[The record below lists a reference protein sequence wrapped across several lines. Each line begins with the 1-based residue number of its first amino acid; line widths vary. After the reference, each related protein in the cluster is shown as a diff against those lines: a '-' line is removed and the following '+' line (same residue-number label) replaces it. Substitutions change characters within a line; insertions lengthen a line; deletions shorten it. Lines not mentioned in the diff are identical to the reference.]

1 MDDNTKF
8 KSHSVGKSMVSYVVG
23 HAICEGYI
31 ESVDSKINDWPLIE
45 NTLYHNQELINLL
58 NFRAGDQKFVWDYFF
73 VNPIFFKNNEGRNI
87 EPLLNAEFKNSK
99 KIKSKI

>member
-1 MDDNTKF
+1 MDDSTKF

-45 NTLYHNQELINLL
+45 NTLYHNQELIFLL
-58 NFRAGDQKFVWDYFF
+58 NFRAGDEKYVWVYFF
-73 VNPIFFKNNEGRNI
+73 VNPFAYCHVII
-87 EPLLNAEFKNSK
+87 SCIL
-99 KIKSKI
+99 KSF